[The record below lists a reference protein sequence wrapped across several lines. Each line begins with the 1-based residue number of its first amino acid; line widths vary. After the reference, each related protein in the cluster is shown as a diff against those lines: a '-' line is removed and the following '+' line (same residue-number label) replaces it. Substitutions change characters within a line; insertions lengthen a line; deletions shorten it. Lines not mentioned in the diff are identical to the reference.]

1 MVKCSTS
8 LWSADLANLEAETKR
23 VEPYSERFHIDV
35 ADGHY
40 TPTLLFFPDL
50 LKAVRR
56 HTTRP
61 LEVHLMCTHPLN
73 WLEPFVEAGADGFI
87 VYPDSENDT
96 RTVIDAILS
105 HGKFAGISLGLDQPL
120 EILAPFWD
128 DLSIVCILGTR
139 VGIKGADMDPG
150 VPDKIRAAKRTI
162 ADRGLK
168 AEVEADG
175 GIRRHSVPL
184 MAAAGVDYIV
194 PGSLMFGEEPA
205 RMRAW
210 LGGLT

>member
-1 MVKCSTS
+1 MLKCSTS
-8 LWSADLANLEAETKR
+8 LWSADLTNLEAEIKR

-50 LKAVRR
+50 LKAIRR
-56 HTTRP
+56 HTKLP

-73 WLEPFVEAGADGFI
+73 WIGPFVEAGADGFI

-96 RTVIDAILS
+96 RGVIDAIKS
-105 HGKFAGISLGLDQPL
+105 AGKFAGISLTLDQPL
-120 EILAPFWD
+120 DLLGPFWD

-150 VPDKIRAAKRTI
+150 VPDKIRAARALI
-162 ADRGLK
+162 NARGLK
-168 AEVEADG
+168 AEIESDG
-175 GIRRHSVPL
+175 GIRRHTVPL
-184 MAAAGVDYIV
+184 LHAAGADYIV
-194 PGSLMFGEEPA
+194 PGSLMFGEDPA
-205 RMRAW
+205 QMRAW
-210 LGGLT
+210 LASL